1 MRFRVGSTIWLD
13 LGRRRLFAAELG
25 NGTVDVV
32 DLASAQVRASLFAPA
47 LDRLFVAQRASL
59 LGSEAALLV
68 FRPDP

>member
-25 NGTVDVV
+25 GTVDVV